1 MILVILIFLPV
12 IGGILAWIA
21 GRWNTTLPR
30 WIALLTMLTHLVIA
44 LAAWVTT
51 SLSSGWMAEINMP
64 WIPSLGISLHLGADG
79 ISLLLVILTSILGVV
94 SVLAS
99 WTGITERV
107 GFFHFV
113 LLWILGTIVGV
124 FVSLDLFLFY
134 FFWEMTLVPLYFLI
148 AIWGHEA
155 RIYASIKFFIFTQAS
170 SLFMLLSILGLYFI
184 NAANTGVF
192 SFDYDILLNTTLPAG
207 TALWLCLGFLLA
219 FLVKLPAVPFHT
231 WLPDAHTEAP
241 TAGSVVLAGLV
252 LKLGAYGLFRFVLPL
267 FAGAAQM
274 LSSWMMALGGIGILY
289 GALMAFGQTDFKR
302 LVAYTSVSH
311 MGFVLVGVFSM
322 NPLGLQGA
330 MIVMLA
336 HGISTGA
343 LFVMA
348 GILQDRLHTRDMSRM
363 GGLWDTVP
371 RLGGISMLFALA
383 SLGLP
388 GLGNFVGEFLVLLGA
403 FHVNLTWTVLA
414 TLGFVGSTV
423 YALYLIQRAFQGP
436 NRNDLRLPDIN
447 PREAVIFASLI
458 VIIVWMGLNP
468 QPLINTAQPA
478 IQTIQNS
485 ISRQGAAPDP
495 AVDAQGQPGAAVK
508 NLLAPAPKEE
518 P

>member
-403 FHVNLTWTVLA
+403 FQVNLTWTVLA

-495 AVDAQGQPGAAVK
+495 AVDAQGQPGTAVK